1 MKTYISGTALEI
13 QNPDMSNGDT
23 CIVSKAYLESDGFCT
38 ITFVAVG

>member
-1 MKTYISGTALEI
+1 MVIAL
-13 QNPDMSNGDT
+13 NKGDT